1 MTASTLVGQAEAL
14 LQNLHLAA
22 AAGEGL
28 SAILPRV
35 FEQWIHRCSSP
46 TAADEAD
53 TTAATAD
60 DDLTSGATLGKRR
73 RPTETDASELGESGD
88 GGGTTGPRQWSESSP
103 PTAAKA
109 AKVAAETSRQ
119 QSASDSD
126 TMDLGTHERAGERV
140 GDGMDG
146 PRDPLTVAQPIDHIF
161 QFHRALRRELDKL
174 EKQSQQLL
182 DLHTGALPHLSRLR
196 ALVPSASLIRASV
209 VVSPQERDT
218 IWLMDT

>member
-1 MTASTLVGQAEAL
+1 MTVCVCEHNLAGCLQAEAL

-35 FEQWIHRCSSP
+35 FEQWIHRCSSSP
-46 TAADEAD
+46 TAADEVD
-53 TTAATAD
+53 TTAAAAD
-60 DDLTSGATLGKRR
+60 DDDTGATLGKRR
-73 RPTETDASELGESGD
+73 RPTETDASELDDGDRD
-88 GGGTTGPRQWSESSP
+88 GGGGSGGYTAGARQSSGSSAA
-103 PTAAKA
+103 TAAKA
-109 AKVAAETSRQ
+109 AKAAKAAAETSRQ

-126 TMDLGTHERAGERV
+126 TMDLGTHGRAGERV

-182 DLHTGALPHLSRLR
+182 DLHTGALPSCPCALR
-196 ALVPSASLIRASV
+196 AAG
-209 VVSPQERDT
+209 
-218 IWLMDT
+218 